1 MKTTDRA
8 LLWAGVLIPF
18 WLLFGVWLTASQYPG
33 YSHADFAMSRLGE
46 QGAATHGFSAWVNNF
61 PLGVLFVLLA
71 LGLWRRFAG
80 SRLARTSALLV
91 LVHGLASI
99 SAGVFSCDQ
108 GCAPL
113 QPSASQ
119 QIHNLS
125 GLVMFASLTLA
136 SLLWIVLGKRLL
148 GSRTFSWFSALCT
161 LLALV
166 TVGLMGQALESGHG
180 FGLYQRLN
188 YGTAVIWLALLAWLS
203 LPRPGAVP
211 AQTA

>member
-188 YGTAVIWLALLAWLS
+188 YGTAAIWLALLAWLS

>member
-46 QGAATHGFSAWVNNF
+46 LGAATHGFSAWVNNF

-80 SRLARTSALLV
+80 SRLAKASALLV
-91 LVHGLASI
+91 LIHGLASI
-99 SAGVFSCDQ
+99 GAGVFPCDQ

-113 QPSASQ
+113 QPSTSQ

-136 SLLWIVLGKRLL
+136 SLLWVVLGRRLL
-148 GSRTFSWFSALCT
+148 GSRVFSWFSGGCT
-161 LLALV
+161 VLALV

-188 YGTAVIWLALLAWLS
+188 YGTAVVWLALLAWLS
-203 LPRPGAVP
+203 LRQGAAPV
-211 AQTA
+211 QTA